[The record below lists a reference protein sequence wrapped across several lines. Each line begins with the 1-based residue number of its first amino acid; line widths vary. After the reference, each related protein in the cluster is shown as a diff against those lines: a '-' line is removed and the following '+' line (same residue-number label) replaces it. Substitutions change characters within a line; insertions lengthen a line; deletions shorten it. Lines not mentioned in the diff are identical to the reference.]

1 MGEAVLF
8 TYNNGLN
15 VEAIAEALVEDV
27 GSGEPRKFRASEQ
40 PHGHSFCVGKR
51 IY

>member
-8 TYNNGLN
+8 TYNN
-15 VEAIAEALVEDV
+15 VHIDVDIAEALVEDV